1 MESSEF
7 DQSALEELRGFQ
19 LRVFDLTIQRLFNSK
34 KYSKEK
40 INHVWQQQ
48 RCNCEGTRVILFVFS
63 GLVVICWYDRT
74 NTYFSMELAVVE
86 AQKLKWIKETRLQTP
101 ISLSGLSINLQ
112 AWNHCPGHEENYMN
126 YIYGAICFFWDIHKI
141 DVSKYRTSHI
151 DGHFFPPKK
160 LTSEVHWRTYW
171 FKSAPAC
178 WIDLQFGVE
187 TCSW

>member
-86 AQKLKWIKETRLQTP
+86 AQKLK
-101 ISLSGLSINLQ
+101 N
-112 AWNHCPGHEENYMN
+112 WNHCPDHEENYMN
-126 YIYGAICFFWDIHKI
+126 YISGAICFFWYIHKI

-151 DGHFFPPKK
+151 DGHFFPTKK

-178 WIDLQFGVE
+178 WIDLQFVNLG
-187 TCSW
+187 

>member
-7 DQSALEELRGFQ
+7 DQSASEELRGFQ

-86 AQKLKWIKETRLQTP
+86 AQKLE
-101 ISLSGLSINLQ
+101 SLS
-112 AWNHCPGHEENYMN
+112 
-126 YIYGAICFFWDIHKI
+126 
-141 DVSKYRTSHI
+141 
-151 DGHFFPPKK
+151 
-160 LTSEVHWRTYW
+160 
-171 FKSAPAC
+171 
-178 WIDLQFGVE
+178 
-187 TCSW
+187 